1 MYFVKVRETCIEDVW
16 YAVEA
21 DSAEEAA
28 ERFYEGEVVNSDY
41 MDTVDHEVLEVEF
54 RDED

>member
-28 ERFYEGEVVNSDY
+28 ERFYEGEVVDSDY

-54 RDED
+54 RDEN